1 MMGLSSLPTVNAILN
16 SISLVL
22 LLLGYQA
29 IRKRNVIRHKRLMVS
44 AFVVSVCFL
53 ITYLTY
59 RLLGSDKKFSG
70 QGWIRPVYFFILITH
85 VSLAATVPVLA
96 SRTLYLAWRARW
108 DAHRRWAKWTF
119 PIWVYVSITGVVVYF
134 LLFVIYGPLPIVP
147 SPPE

>member
-1 MMGLSSLPTVNAILN
+1 MMSLSSLPKVNAILN

-22 LLLGYQA
+22 LLLGYLA
-29 IRKRNVIRHKRLMVS
+29 IRKRNIVRHKRYMVS
-44 AFVVSVCFL
+44 AFVVSVFFL
-53 ITYLTY
+53 VTYLTY

-70 QGWIRPVYFFILITH
+70 QGLIRPIYFFILITH

-134 LLFVIYGPLPIVP
+134 LLFVIYGPLPMVP

>member
-1 MMGLSSLPTVNAILN
+1 MGLSSLPTVNAILN

-29 IRKRNVIRHKRLMVS
+29 IRRRNVIRHKRFMVS

-85 VSLAATVPVLA
+85 VTLAATVPVLA

-134 LLFVIYGPLPIVP
+134 LLFVIYGPLPIAP
-147 SPPE
+147 TPPE

>member
-1 MMGLSSLPTVNAILN
+1 MGLSSLPTVNAILN

-29 IRKRNVIRHKRLMVS
+29 IRRRNVIRHKRFMVS

-85 VSLAATVPVLA
+85 VTLAATVPVLA

-134 LLFVIYGPLPIVP
+134 LLFVIYGPLPMAP
-147 SPPE
+147 TPPE

>member
-29 IRKRNVIRHKRLMVS
+29 IRKRNIIRHKRLMVS

-70 QGWIRPVYFFILITH
+70 QGWIRPIYFFILITH

-147 SPPE
+147 TPPE